1 MQTAQTPDYSVP
13 DYLKQL
19 RLDGKNFV
27 VLGAGQGIGEATTH
41 ALAQAGARVLCVDR
55 EEDLAVQIAKAVNG
69 VHFAGD
75 VTSRDTMQRA
85 FDAAVRNFG
94 EIGRAHV

>member
-1 MQTAQTPDYSVP
+1 MTAQAPDYSVP

-41 ALAQAGARVLCVDR
+41 
-55 EEDLAVQIAKAVNG
+55 
-69 VHFAGD
+69 GD
-75 VTSRDTMQRA
+75 C
-85 FDAAVRNFG
+85 
-94 EIGRAHV
+94 GRRRSQVSDP

>member
-1 MQTAQTPDYSVP
+1 MPSTSRTTASRHVARVRAHPGSCWSSDTPPKGNSKMTAHTPDYSVP
-13 DYLKQL
+13 DYLQQL

-55 EEDLAVQIAKAVNG
+55 EEDLAVRIAEA
-69 VHFAGD
+69 
-75 VTSRDTMQRA
+75 
-85 FDAAVRNFG
+85 
-94 EIGRAHV
+94 